1 MVALQKKKKKK
12 TLRPHLHGWASTASR
27 RLEPLRGG
35 SLLFTKKFPGI
46 KNAIYF
52 IEKAHFVV
60 EIFHIL

>member
-1 MVALQKKKKKK
+1 MAAFQKKKTKNFMA
-12 TLRPHLHGWASTASR
+12 PFHGWASTASR

-46 KNAIYF
+46 KNAIHF